1 MLLASAPLA
10 AWGLWALWV
19 ATQGRYW
26 VTGLLGAAAI
36 AVAFGLQRLQQWAK
50 YAAYLFATTF
60 VVTWVY
66 ALWLSIARG
75 LWPYANPVRSV
86 LSLIPGACFLAVCL
100 GGVYVVHRQYAVSGR
115 RGTERKVL
123 P

>member
-66 ALWLSIARG
+66 ALWLSG
-75 LWPYANPVRSV
+75 LAS
-86 LSLIPGACFLAVCL
+86 
-100 GGVYVVHRQYAVSGR
+100 
-115 RGTERKVL
+115 
-123 P
+123 